1 MIHDLHMLNEK
12 NNKKTRCIFCS
23 NFKFGSLKDV
33 TRKKTLICFEEKKTF
48 QDYSLISKP
57 MILGKE
63 VELDIAI
70 TEIKNIIKHSKSIH
84 LDGMDCDISSI
95 DKVFDFAEKKKCSIN
110 HKDAENISNLYL
122 TFQKYGGSFVSFNEI
137 RHRSDLLI
145 FIGITEDEFC
155 NEFFEKLMWNNKK
168 IKDRIFFFGARPK
181 IKRFNHIESRNEN
194 FFDDISILN
203 LRFSEK
209 NNNRKDKFSDLE
221 DAFFK
226 SKYPVILTN
235 VEKFNAEKIF
245 AIYDLVYSVNKS
257 KRLKIFN
264 FFGLN
269 NSSGFINSCVTKTGY
284 PNAISFTDKGSE
296 YDPFQIKNSLLKK
309 ITELQIYVSNFGNFA
324 SVNLF
329 KKNIFIGNPNLD
341 NKKKFDVY
349 IPAKTPGIDKKG
361 IAVRSDGISVIK
373 LKKFID
379 SSYNSIEEIFNRIS
393 GS

>member
-12 NNKKTRCIFCS
+12 NSKKTRCIFCS
-23 NFKFGSLKDV
+23 NFKFGFLKDV
-33 TRKKTLICFEEKKTF
+33 SRKKTLICFEEKPHFK
-48 QDYSLISKP
+48 DYSLISKP
-57 MILGKE
+57 MIRGKE
-63 VELDIAI
+63 VKLDIAI
-70 TEIKNIIKHSKSIH
+70 SEIKNIIKYSNSVH
-84 LDGMDCDISSI
+84 LDGMDCDISSL
-95 DKVFDFAEKKKCSIN
+95 DKIFNFAEKKKCSIN
-110 HKDAENISNLYL
+110 HKDDENISNLYL

-145 FIGITEDEFC
+145 FVGIKEDELC
-155 NEFFEKLMWNNKK
+155 NEFFEKLMWNNQE
-168 IKDRIFFFGARPK
+168 IKDKIYFFGTRPK
-181 IKRFNHIESRNEN
+181 KRRFNHIESKIEN
-194 FFDDISILN
+194 FFDDLN
-203 LRFSEK
+203 SLTLRFLEK
-209 NNNRKDKFSDLE
+209 NDNKKDKFLKLKN
-221 DAFFK
+221 AFFN
-226 SKYPVILTN
+226 SKYPVVVTN
-235 VEKFNAEKIF
+235 IEKFNSEKIF

-296 YDPFQIKNSLLKK
+296 YDPFQIKTSLLKK
-309 ITELQIYVSNFGNFA
+309 TTDLQIYISNFGNFQD
-324 SVNLF
+324 VNLF

-349 IPAKTPGIDKKG
+349 IPAKTPGVDKEG

-379 SSYNSIEEIFNRIS
+379 SSYNSIEEIFNRI
-393 GS
+393 